1 MFDTIFHADWSGQ
14 ESKQWRATAER
25 NGLGWIVDAPK
36 PAPSGP
42 ELFKLIEDWIGG
54 GRTVLAGFDLPIGLP
69 AAFGRQSGL
78 GNFPKALSVFGSG
91 EWKNFYNV
99 ADEPE
104 DISKKR
110 PFYPNT
116 SLKGRRQAD
125 IFGPLGVAS
134 TVELR
139 RDANSRRRAC
149 GYKLPA
155 SSRSASAGRS

>member
-54 GRTVLAGFDLPIGLP
+54 GRTVLAGFDFPIGLL
-69 AAFGRQSGL
+69 AAFGRQTGL

-104 DISKKR
+104 DISKKA
-110 PFYPNT
+110 T
-116 SLKGRRQAD
+116 LLSKH
-125 IFGPLGVAS
+125 VS
-134 TVELR
+134 
-139 RDANSRRRAC
+139 
-149 GYKLPA
+149 
-155 SSRSASAGRS
+155 